1 MRGQVDAIPPVLR
14 PFGLDG
20 FCFVENGNGYT
31 ITASPGNMPLM
42 EDVPTKRRNV
52 RWFRAATRWHE
63 ENTLH
68 IPNAVVRRRM
78 SDALK
83 NSARV
88 ATNRA

>member
-1 MRGQVDAIPPVLR
+1 ML
-14 PFGLDG
+14 
-20 FCFVENGNGYT
+20 
-31 ITASPGNMPLM
+31 LM

-68 IPNAVVRRRM
+68 IPNAVVRSRM

-83 NSARV
+83 NSAQQTEHDSMVHKRPLLYGKLQ
-88 ATNRA
+88 TELLRFFRERFERIHYHPELLN

>member
-1 MRGQVDAIPPVLR
+1 ML
-14 PFGLDG
+14 
-20 FCFVENGNGYT
+20 
-31 ITASPGNMPLM
+31 LM

-83 NSARV
+83 SSARHNKQSTTV
-88 ATNRA
+88 WYINDRYFTASFRSNFSGFSENSSNEFTIILSS